1 MKKILLTG
9 VSKYLAELFRASGK
23 TQTEVAA
30 TVGIKPSVVS
40 MIMGGTMKMPA
51 SRAAAFA
58 EALEG
63 DAHLMMQLVIEE
75 HYPPLSSFILEG
87 KKRADSITPD
97 EFGIIKAIRLAYE
110 GTGLKFDIPTMLGA
124 QIKANLRRIVKEHRD
139 GTNRTVLKG
148 VPPELAGES

>member
-1 MKKILLTG
+1 MKKVQLTG

-30 TVGIKPSVVS
+30 TVGLRPSVIS
-40 MIMGGTMKMPA
+40 MIMSGKMKMPA
-51 SRAAAFA
+51 GRAAALA

-87 KKRADSITPD
+87 KKRGDSITPD
-97 EFGIIKAIRLAYE
+97 EFEIIKAVRLAYQ
-110 GTGLKFDIPTMLGA
+110 GSGLKFDIPTMLGA
-124 QIKANLRRIVKEHRD
+124 QIKANLQRIVKEHRD
-139 GTNRTVLKG
+139 GTNRTVLRG
-148 VPPELAGES
+148 MPPEPAGG